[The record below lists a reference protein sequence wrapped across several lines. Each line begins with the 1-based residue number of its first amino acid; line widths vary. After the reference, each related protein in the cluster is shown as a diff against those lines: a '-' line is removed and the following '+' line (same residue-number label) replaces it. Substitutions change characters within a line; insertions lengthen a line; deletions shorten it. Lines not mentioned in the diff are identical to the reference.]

1 MPDLGKTLELDEAK
15 RLANHVL
22 ARAIEDAT
30 RHSAGEYDTHLTK
43 RVGVEAYNFL
53 TSMDDECV
61 KDRTFWC
68 SVAGYDADLLVE
80 KVKRLASSRQVQRVS
95 FYRDKTKSDEINRD
109 IFDRTGLVDGMSLD
123 DLLELEDEETDA
135 EEGYTDEYE

>member
-1 MPDLGKTLELDEAK
+1 MCYKVYTMPDLGKTLELDEAK
-15 RLANHVL
+15 SLANHVL

-61 KDRTFWC
+61 KDRAFWC

-80 KVKRLASSRQVQRVS
+80 KVAHRSIVFSMPRSFVRSHSSPAAQP
-95 FYRDKTKSDEINRD
+95 
-109 IFDRTGLVDGMSLD
+109 
-123 DLLELEDEETDA
+123 
-135 EEGYTDEYE
+135 